1 MSQEL
6 LTKRENNGL
15 TVFFFLVMI
24 VPLYQIL
31 KLPEIVFS
39 LAGACFLSQGYENV
53 CADARQDPLSIHVCC
68 IKIQFEL
75 AELSRT

>member
-1 MSQEL
+1 M
-6 LTKRENNGL
+6 TKRENNGL

-24 VPLYQIL
+24 VPLYEIL

-39 LAGACFLSQGYENV
+39 LAGACFLSQGYENL
-53 CADARQDPLSIHVCC
+53 CADACRNPLSIHVCC